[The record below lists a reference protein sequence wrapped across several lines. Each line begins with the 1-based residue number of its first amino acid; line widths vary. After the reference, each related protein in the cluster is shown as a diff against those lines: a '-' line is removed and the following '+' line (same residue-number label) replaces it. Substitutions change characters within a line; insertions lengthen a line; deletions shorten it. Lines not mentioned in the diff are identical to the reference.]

1 LKFFVKDIELYNQ
14 EVKKIIEFTENAKHQ
29 IEEGE
34 KLLLGQINTESEIV
48 IQLGNQ
54 LSELLAKEETKLEH
68 QWSVWETKTRHKY
81 SEEHKAYLENLLA
94 KKKKKNKPKNN

>member
-1 LKFFVKDIELYNQ
+1 
-14 EVKKIIEFTENAKHQ
+14 
-29 IEEGE
+29 
-34 KLLLGQINTESEIV
+34 LGQINTESEIV

-94 KKKKKNKPKNN
+94 KKKTTSPRTINRITRKT